1 MSIWSD
7 QRRADRA
14 ADREQARL
22 DLDAAAAR
30 RSKARAEAD
39 GRVEKRRAERET
51 SRTRRRNTRKARR
64 AELAGWASEHTVELL
79 VYPLAVVCAGMA
91 IPAMAYYGFQ
101 LYGGVTGVA
110 LPALSELGAWAFALA
125 VLVSRR
131 RTPDRPTR
139 WLTVGIVVFAGVGAA
154 LNFAHGATSRGPVA
168 GLVMAVVSVA
178 GVGAHQLAVAA
189 PPRSRAERAAA
200 RHARLAARRVERAR
214 RLAIRRA
221 VVELAADGGATLV
234 YAPGRY
240 TPHRRRLMPA
250 VVPGLPV
257 DVVDGWDAGLAE
269 LVAGAGPDGPVEPS
283 GADLAAPT
291 PADPTNGA
299 DLRKRDDESGGES
312 GGVATL
318 DPPVPDQPTGKRR
331 VRNSRPIDPQ
341 ARRKLTPDEAL
352 DAARRYARGNGRRV
366 TADGLRA
373 ALGVS
378 AKTARELRDKVNTEL
393 FGDGS

>member
-39 GRVEKRRAERET
+39 GRAEKRRAERET
-51 SRTRRRNTRKARR
+51 SRTRRRNIRKARR

-189 PPRSRAERAAA
+189 PPRSRAERAAS
-200 RHARLAARRVERAR
+200 RHARLVARRVERAR

-257 DVVDGWDAGLAE
+257 DPDDGWDTALADLIE
-269 LVAGAGPDGPVEPS
+269 HAPDAAPAGPAGTDLKGEDRQERTNEPDVHDHDGQS
-283 GADLAAPT
+283 DTG
-291 PADPTNGA
+291 
-299 DLRKRDDESGGES
+299 S
-312 GGVATL
+312 GGVAVL
-318 DPPVPDQPTGKRR
+318 DPPPPGRPAPARAGRPINPKAR
-331 VRNSRPIDPQ
+331 VRIDDDTAYTTAVTL
-341 ARRKLTPDEAL
+341 ARTQ
-352 DAARRYARGNGRRV
+352 GRRV
-366 TADGLRA
+366 TVA
-373 ALGVS
+373 ALMAALPIG
-378 AKTARELRDKVNTEL
+378 KDRARVLRDRVNADL
-393 FGDGS
+393 YGKKS